1 MKKICLIIL
10 CFALCFLCS
19 CNKQNNN
26 NIDDG
31 KPTIVMPDYNTQLTV
46 NGYKTPDSNQNKN
59 EVVPTQ
65 ETYYANKSSK
75 KFHKSSC
82 SYAKNIK
89 EENLYITNNLTELI
103 DGGYQA
109 CKQCKP

>member
-31 KPTIVMPDYNTQLTV
+31 KPTIVMPDYNMQLTV
-46 NGYKTPDSNQNKN
+46 NGYKTPESVQNN
-59 EVVPTQ
+59 TQEQSQ

-75 KFHKSSC
+75 KYHKSNC
-82 SYAKNIK
+82 GYAENIK